1 MPVGGLYQHRKTSYA
16 APFLPLAV
24 TPSSSRSA
32 TGSEYH
38 WHLRHGVVQLVR
50 LLQVQLEV
58 TSQLPVVPVVLPV
71 PRLVLEGVL
80 PLLEANNLNSKHLY
94 RDSVR
99 VRQTLALTTQ
109 AVSTTAVGM
118 YYSTC
123 DVPVHY

>member
-1 MPVGGLYQHRKTSYA
+1 M
-16 APFLPLAV
+16 
-24 TPSSSRSA
+24 TPSSSRST

-50 LLQVQLEV
+50 LLQLEV
-58 TSQLPVVPVVLPV
+58 QLPVVPVVLPV

-80 PLLEANNLNSKHLY
+80 PLLEANNLNSKNLY